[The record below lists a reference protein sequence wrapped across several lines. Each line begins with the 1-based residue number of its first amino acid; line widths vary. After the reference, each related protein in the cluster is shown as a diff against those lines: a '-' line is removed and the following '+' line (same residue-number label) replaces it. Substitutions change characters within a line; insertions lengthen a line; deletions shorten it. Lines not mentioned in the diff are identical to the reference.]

1 VHIWQDDGKVKGAL
15 RTLGTPVRMAP
26 LPTGWSPLPTNRA
39 ACDRELPRCAPFCT
53 FLHHLTAA
61 RLLPGAARGEL

>member
-1 VHIWQDDGKVKGAL
+1 
-15 RTLGTPVRMAP
+15 MAP